1 VGNQQNRNWQY
12 VCFCIT
18 LLIGVCFYGCASQQK
33 IQEDIPQKKL
43 PLPQPIQKCRE
54 DNEHLQRSDELLA
67 QGKYT
72 AALAENRKI
81 LESEDKNLPRDE
93 ALYNI
98 GFIYAHYKNPKRD
111 YKQAI
116 KTFNKLIHDYPR
128 SSFSEQ
134 ARVWS
139 ELLQTLENLKNV
151 DTEIEERIK
160 D

>member
-18 LLIGVCFYGCASQQK
+18 FLIGVYFYGCANQQK
-33 IQEDIPQKKL
+33 IQKDIPRKEL
-43 PLPQPIQKCRE
+43 PQQQPIQKCRE
-54 DNEHLQRSDELLA
+54 DNEHLQRSEELLA
-67 QGKYT
+67 EGNYIG
-72 AALAENRKI
+72 ALAENRKI
-81 LESEDKNLPRDE
+81 LASADKNLPKDE

-98 GFIYAHYKNPKRD
+98 GLIYAHYKNPQRD
-111 YKQAI
+111 YKQSI

-128 SSFSEQ
+128 SSFAEQ

-139 ELLQTLENLKNV
+139 ELLQAIENLKNV
-151 DTEIEERIK
+151 DTEIEEKIK